1 VLTGATAVAANAD
14 VFSVLTAATG
24 GTQLHFRKQN
34 QLEDAIAIVG
44 VELAQSYTLSFTPDT
59 DAAGYHA
66 IRVEASVAGAKI
78 HARPGYWLSTN

>member
-44 VELAQSYTLSFTPDT
+44 VELRSSYT
-59 DAAGYHA
+59 
-66 IRVEASVAGAKI
+66 
-78 HARPGYWLSTN
+78 